1 MGGPGGGGGGRRWA
15 VGGGGGGGGL
25 TGDETLLVQAH
36 GGTLVHAHVGVA
48 QQAPGLTLDALGVQ
62 GVQLLGGHL
71 QVGLHLRAGR
81 HLRDVEAVLPSCNRK
96 RAAR

>member
-1 MGGPGGGGGGRRWA
+1 MVLEV
-15 VGGGGGGGGL
+15 VGGGVTGL

-48 QQAPGLTLDALGVQ
+48 QQASRLTLDALGVQ

-81 HLRDVEAVLPSCNRK
+81 HLRDVEAVLSSCNQP